1 MGRHGVRAGHGLAMA
16 LAGLVPLA
24 AFAQAPDAGVAA
36 ELSDAGAGPARM
48 VGLVDEAFQHL
59 ARARNADGLA
69 ALQRGDLPAAL
80 ARFREARD
88 LDPENSEHTNNLAYL
103 HFRLGNVE
111 DAERWYRETIRQDPD
126 RFIAHLNLAD
136 LLSAPT
142 ANTARLQEAATL
154 LVRARELRGNDAKVV
169 LRQARIA
176 ARLGQFE
183 AADRFYRAL
192 VDTAPP
198 DAALAVEIGDFHR
211 DFAHFDDAL
220 TWYRKFPEAGADRI
234 RALEVEREARRWGML
249 RVAAD
254 VPAPARALAARG
266 RVSLVAG
273 RLVEAQALLDEA
285 LHLAPR
291 FSAARADLADAL
303 SQLGR
308 IAEAE
313 RQLLLGLALDHGDAE
328 LHLRLARLYRP
339 TPEHPGVPTR
349 AGESLIL
356 LTQALQLEPD
366 RVELDWEAALSA
378 QATGDLGE
386 ALRHVRRYLARAPAD
401 APDQAAAQGLLQTLE
416 GALGPNAGHPGG
428 AAAAA
433 HAPDG
438 AASPFTAAINR
449 ARSYLSRGEAD
460 AALAE
465 LSRVEGADQA
475 PDVLVLRARILH
487 AAGRLDEAADALTQA
502 IDASPDRNA
511 PALETELGV
520 LRAEQGRPKE
530 ARLNLAVGEA
540 AGLPEARLALARL
553 DVDLLEAEGLWSM
566 DAVHRLAQVHERLQ
580 ALAEAGEIPRR
591 DPAALERLT
600 ARADALSEKRA
611 LALAG
616 LVVVLLAAVGA
627 WAQRR
632 FGGKDLAALLARH
645 PEAGPEVQ
653 RILSAIRHEVLKHNT
668 LMLSGLIDALAQG
681 APAAEK
687 ATFCRKSLLGEP
699 GAPGAQDR
707 LRAYAAGLQQVGR
720 AHGLRLNLERRDP
733 ALSALNHGFA
743 LLRAAER
750 DLRRVES
757 LGPRATRALLRRL
770 EQAAHLLN
778 VEGYEAVRVLLDGLR
793 VLLVDATTLTAIYER
808 ARREPALSGVRLEPP
823 DVRVVAATSQA
834 VAVPRDALEDILVNL
849 VRNAIQ
855 STLRH
860 GPAGSVRIGLVLDEE
875 IDEITGLGRAVF
887 SVLDCSPQTLTREM
901 LRGRYI
907 EAGLGLTADLVSR
920 YDGTLDVGPAP
931 PPYTKAVVVKLPQAT
946 LDALDGSTPEAR
958 R

>member
-1 MGRHGVRAGHGLAMA
+1 MARGPDGAGRVLGAA
-16 LAGLVPLA
+16 LAGLLPAV

-36 ELSDAGAGPARM
+36 VLSDAGAGPARM

-69 ALQRGDLPAAL
+69 ALQRGDLPTAL
-80 ARFREARD
+80 ARFREAHD

-142 ANTARLQEAATL
+142 ANTARLQEASTL

-198 DAALAVEIGDFHR
+198 DAVLAVEIGDFHR

-273 RLVEAQALLDEA
+273 RLVEAQALLEEA

-303 SQLGR
+303 SQMGR
-308 IAEAE
+308 IDEAE

-339 TPEHPGVPTR
+339 TAEHPGVPTR

-378 QATGDLGE
+378 QATGDLSE

-401 APDQAAAQGLLQTLE
+401 APDQVAAQGLLQTLE

-428 AAAAA
+428 PSSAP
-433 HAPDG
+433 APDG

-530 ARLNLAVGEA
+530 ARLNLTVGEA

-553 DVDLLEAEGLWSM
+553 DVDLLETEGLWSM
-566 DAVHRLAQVHERLQ
+566 DAVHRLGRVHERLQ

-591 DPAALERLT
+591 DPAALERLQ

-616 LVVVLLAAVGA
+616 LVVVLLAALGA

-720 AHGLRLNLERRDP
+720 AHGLRLNLEHRDP
-733 ALSALNHGFA
+733 ALSALSHGFA
-743 LLRAAER
+743 LLRGAER

-757 LGPRATRALLRRL
+757 LGPRATRTLLRRL

-793 VLLVDATTLTAIYER
+793 VLLVDATTLTAIFER

-823 DVRVVAATSQA
+823 DVRVAAGTSQA

-931 PPYTKAVVVKLPQAT
+931 APYTKSVVVKLPQAT
-946 LDALDGSTPEAR
+946 LDALDGPNPEER